1 MSNARDYHNLL
12 QEGVTISPYNAPD
25 GCDFEENDFLSAV
38 NDGDID
44 AMNDYLIETD
54 EDGVLVFDINE
65 VCDESNIGALYIA
78 VHNNDIDMVEEL
90 LTHADLNVNVAAEAS
105 DTGGSVTPLEL
116 AIMMKHFEIVER
128 LLTRNDLQIYF
139 PFLVETVENP
149 EYTEIVKL
157 LLSSPNIISIDQLS
171 LDYLYGI
178 IIHNKDTEI
187 FKLVLGN
194 PILYNERMNNGILKQ
209 IQKYYPDPKSEV
221 RLTFVL
227 TLAKYGKL
235 PPMEIA
241 KRAYTSKSKFG
252 KKLISE
258 IHSAAWKR
266 RRAAVLA
273 HATLNKPKPRSNNRK
288 RTRTRTRKL

>member
-1 MSNARDYHNLL
+1 MSNARNYHNLL
-12 QEGVTISPYNAPD
+12 QEGVMLSPYNTPD
-25 GCDFEENDFLSAV
+25 GCDFEENDFLNAV

-44 AMNDYLIETD
+44 AMNDCLIETD

-65 VCDESNIGALYIA
+65 VCDDRNMGALYIA

-105 DTGGSVTPLEL
+105 DTVGSVTPLEL

-128 LLTRNDLQIYF
+128 LLTRNDLQIHF
-139 PFLVETVENP
+139 PFLVETVEHP

-157 LLSSPNIISIDQLS
+157 LLTSPNIINIDPHS
-171 LDYLYGI
+171 LDYFYDI
-178 IIHNKDTEI
+178 IIHNKDTEM

-194 PILYNERMNNGILKQ
+194 PILYNERMNSGILKQ
-209 IQKYYPDPKSEV
+209 IQTYYPDPKSKV
-221 RLTFVL
+221 RLTFIL

-252 KKLISE
+252 KKIIPE

-273 HATLNKPKPRSNNRK
+273 RATINKPNSNK
-288 RTRTRTRKL
+288 HTRTRKLK